1 MSRADRYTVEQKKIE
16 RYSDFPT
23 NFDVNPASGWL
34 ARLTNEEAVKQSIKN
49 LMLTSLGERFYDAN
63 KGSRILNS
71 LFEILDLTDLEVIK
85 LQAREAIESY
95 EPRANLLDLR
105 LDEDLDGNAYS
116 LTFIFSIINIPD
128 QPFDVTINVKRV
140 R

>member
-71 LFEILDLTDLEVIK
+71 LFEILDLTDIEVIK
-85 LQAREAIESY
+85 LQAREVIESY